1 MFAATL
7 SRNADKLTYTDKRI
21 ANILMSEK
29 EIVKL
34 TSDKVAEK
42 AGCGQSTVIRFS
54 QKLGYGS
61 FKDLVLDLGKDN
73 AAAATSRLD
82 YGDELSETML
92 KIKNMYDLSLEDIV
106 SANEETQIY
115 EAVEMMSNADSIL
128 CYGIKSSYSMASLM
142 YYRLI
147 ETGMPVFKS
156 DNIQEAVAVVRS
168 LKKNDVIFVVSLSGE
183 NKEVIPVLNIAKK
196 REVKILSVTS
206 TGMRD
211 NTIRKMSDVG
221 LRCGANEVHTR
232 RFNLINRTAQLYL
245 IDCIFI
251 LLWKRNEERFMKAI
265 EEFSEELESH
275 SLTDDGIFSL

>member
-54 QKLGYGS
+54 QKLGYSS

-73 AAAATSRLD
+73 AVAATSRLD
-82 YGDELSETML
+82 YSDELSETML
-92 KIKNMYDLSLEDIV
+92 KIKNMYDLSLEDIL
-106 SANEETQIY
+106 SANEETQIC

-183 NKEVIPVLNIAKK
+183 NEEVIPVLNIAKK

-221 LRCGANEVHTR
+221 LRCGTNEVHTR

>member
-7 SRNADKLTYTDKRI
+7 SRNADKLTYMDKRI

-34 TSDKVAEK
+34 TSDKVAKK

-73 AAAATSRLD
+73 VAAATSRLD

-92 KIKNMYDLSLEDIV
+92 KIKNMYDLSLEDIL
-106 SANEETQIY
+106 SANEETQIC

-156 DNIQEAVAVVRS
+156 DNIQEAVAIVRS

-183 NKEVIPVLNIAKK
+183 NEEVIPVLNIAKK

-251 LLWKRNEERFMKAI
+251 LLWKRNEERFMKVI

-275 SLTDDGIFSL
+275 SLTADGIFSL

>member
-54 QKLGYGS
+54 QKLGYSS

-92 KIKNMYDLSLEDIV
+92 KIKNMYDLSLEDIL
-106 SANEETQIY
+106 SANEETQIC

-183 NKEVIPVLNIAKK
+183 NEEVIPVLNIAKK

-221 LRCGANEVHTR
+221 LRCGTNEVHTR

-275 SLTDDGIFSL
+275 SLTADGIFSL